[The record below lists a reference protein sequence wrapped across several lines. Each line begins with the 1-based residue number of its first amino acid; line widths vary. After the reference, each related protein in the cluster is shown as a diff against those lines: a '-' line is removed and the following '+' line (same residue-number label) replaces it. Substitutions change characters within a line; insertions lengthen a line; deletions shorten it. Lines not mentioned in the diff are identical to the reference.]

1 MRMIDKSKRNTY
13 GIGLTKKNLGLTS
26 ESRLSR
32 SVVCQAISDLYMGKK
47 KDKMRGIEWWGIDD
61 FIACCDFACI
71 NPENLQKF
79 IQEII
84 LSKPYTD
91 VELGDKLKR
100 FIKIY

>member
-1 MRMIDKSKRNTY
+1 
-13 GIGLTKKNLGLTS
+13 
-26 ESRLSR
+26 
-32 SVVCQAISDLYMGKK
+32 MGKK
-47 KDKMRGIEWWGIDD
+47 KDKMRVIEWLGSDD

-71 NPENLQKF
+71 NAENLQKL

>member
-1 MRMIDKSKRNTY
+1 MR
-13 GIGLTKKNLGLTS
+13 
-26 ESRLSR
+26 
-32 SVVCQAISDLYMGKK
+32 V
-47 KDKMRGIEWWGIDD
+47 IEWLGSDD